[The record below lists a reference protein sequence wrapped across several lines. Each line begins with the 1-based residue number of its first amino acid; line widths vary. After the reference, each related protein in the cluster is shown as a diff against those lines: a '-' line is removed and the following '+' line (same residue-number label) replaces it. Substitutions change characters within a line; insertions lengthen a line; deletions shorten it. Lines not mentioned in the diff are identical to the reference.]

1 MTPLTN
7 AKKRQLK
14 ARAQKL
20 EPVLKIGRGGVTPA
34 FLASLGEALNR
45 HELVK
50 IRFTDFKEEKKT
62 LAPLIAERTGSELIT
77 RVGNVAVFFRPRERE
92 GRVQGAS

>member
-14 ARAQKL
+14 ARAQKI
-20 EPVLKIGRGGVTPA
+20 EPVLKVGRGGVTPA
-34 FLASLGEALNR
+34 FLASLEEALKT

-62 LAPLIAERTGSELIT
+62 LAPLIAERSGSELIM
-77 RVGNVAVFFRPRERE
+77 RVGNVAVYYRPS
-92 GRVQGAS
+92 V

>member
-20 EPVLKIGRGGVTPA
+20 EPVLKIGHGGVTPA
-34 FLASLGEALNR
+34 FLASLDEALNT

-50 IRFTDFKEEKKT
+50 VRFVDFKEEKKA
-62 LAPLIAERTGSELIT
+62 LAPRIAEQSSSELIV
-77 RVGNVAVFFRPRERE
+77 RVGNVTVFYR
-92 GRVQGAS
+92 SK

>member
-20 EPVLKIGRGGVTPA
+20 EPVLKIGHGGVTPA
-34 FLASLGEALNR
+34 FLASLDEALNT

-50 IRFTDFKEEKKT
+50 IRFGDFKEEKQA
-62 LAPLIAERTGSELIT
+62 LAPRIAEQSGSELIM
-77 RVGNVAVFFRPRERE
+77 RVGNVAVYYRP
-92 GRVQGAS
+92 AAKI

>member
-1 MTPLTN
+1 MTSLTN

-20 EPVLKIGRGGVTPA
+20 EPVLKIGHGGVTPA
-34 FLASLGEALNR
+34 FLASLDEALNT

-50 IRFTDFKEEKKT
+50 IRFADFKEEKKT
-62 LAPLIAERTGSELIT
+62 LAPQIAEQSGSELIA

>member
-20 EPVLKIGRGGVTPA
+20 EPVLKIGHGGVTPA
-34 FLASLGEALNR
+34 FLASLDEALKT

-50 IRFTDFKEEKKT
+50 VRFADFKAEKKA
-62 LAPLIAERTGSELIT
+62 LAPVIAEQSSSKLIM
-77 RVGNVAVFFRPRERE
+77 RVGNVAVFYR
-92 GRVQGAS
+92 SK

>member
-20 EPVLKIGRGGVTPA
+20 EPVLKIGHGGVTPA
-34 FLASLGEALNR
+34 FLASLEEALNT

-50 IRFTDFKEEKKT
+50 IRFADFKEEKKT
-62 LAPLIAERTGSELIT
+62 LAPQIAEQSGSELIM
-77 RVGNVAVFFRPRERE
+77 RVGNVAVYYRP
-92 GRVQGAS
+92 GAKT